1 MTDTNPDNP
10 YNFAPLQ
17 PTGRNETNTA
27 NTYAPEDMIKIYEQ
41 QFLIPVPEEKLTE
54 FLPALKSFYDID
66 NHTLDVSAII
76 FDAIADAS
84 IIYNHKVKVGDYQI
98 LGGLI
103 EEAIEYDED
112 SDENNKDDQ
121 ATEDLSVEDKDIQAY
136 TLECKRTFFI
146 NEVEIPYH
154 FNLFIYGDGYST
166 LTKKETV
173 LEKMYWFVRGRFEEN
188 LLDDTED
195 NDSLDSINE
204 QLASLGIREM
214 DLTTIDEVISYV
226 EDSIIDDAMVEALN
240 KLLDAAE

>member
-10 YNFAPLQ
+10 YNFLPLQ
-17 PTGRNETNTA
+17 PTGRNETDTA

-76 FDAIADAS
+76 FDAIAESA
-84 IIYNHKVKVGDYQI
+84 IIYNHKVKTGRYEI
-98 LGGLI
+98 LGELVK
-103 EEAIEYDED
+103 EAIEYDED
-112 SDENNKDDQ
+112 NKNDKD
-121 ATEDLSVEDKDIQAY
+121 AEDKEIQAY

>member
-1 MTDTNPDNP
+1 MTDTNPYNP

-84 IIYNHKVKVGDYQI
+84 IIYNHKVKTGRYEI
-98 LGGLI
+98 LGELVK
-103 EEAIEYDED
+103 EAIEYDED
-112 SDENNKDDQ
+112 NKNDKD
-121 ATEDLSVEDKDIQAY
+121 AEDKDIQAY

>member
-1 MTDTNPDNP
+1 MTDTNPYNP
-10 YNFAPLQ
+10 YNFLPLQ
-17 PTGRNETNTA
+17 STGRNETDTA

-76 FDAIADAS
+76 FDAIAESA
-84 IIYNHKVKVGDYQI
+84 IIYNHKVKTGRYEI
-98 LGGLI
+98 LGELVK
-103 EEAIEYDED
+103 EAIEYDED
-112 SDENNKDDQ
+112 NKNDKD
-121 ATEDLSVEDKDIQAY
+121 AEDKDIQAY

>member
-1 MTDTNPDNP
+1 MTKHNP
-10 YNFAPLQ
+10 YNFLPLQ

-41 QFLIPVPEEKLTE
+41 QFLIQVPEEELTE
-54 FLPALKSFYDID
+54 FLPALKAFYDID

-76 FDAIADAS
+76 FDAIADSA
-84 IIYNHKVKVGDYQI
+84 IIYNHKIKVGDYQI
-98 LGGLI
+98 LGELI

-112 SDENNKDDQ
+112 NKGDESAENK
-121 ATEDLSVEDKDIQAY
+121 EIQAY
-136 TLECKRTFFI
+136 TLECQRTFFLSMD
-146 NEVEIPYH
+146 VEIPYH

-173 LEKMYWFVRGRFEEN
+173 LEKMYWFVRGRFEED

-195 NDSLDSINE
+195 NDSLESINA

-214 DLTTIDEVISYV
+214 DLTTVDEIISYV
-226 EDSIIDDAMVEALN
+226 EGSIIDDPMVDELN
-240 KLLDAAE
+240 KLLDDAE

>member
-1 MTDTNPDNP
+1 MTKHNP
-10 YNFAPLQ
+10 YNFLPLQ

-41 QFLIPVPEEKLTE
+41 QFLIQVPEEELTE
-54 FLPALKSFYDID
+54 FLPALKAFYDID

-76 FDAIADAS
+76 FDAIADSA
-84 IIYNHKVKVGDYQI
+84 IIYNHKIKVGGYQI
-98 LGGLI
+98 LGELI

-112 SDENNKDDQ
+112 NKSDES
-121 ATEDLSVEDKDIQAY
+121 AESEEIQAY
-136 TLECKRTFFI
+136 TLECQRTFFI
-146 NEVEIPYH
+146 NDVEIPYH

-173 LEKMYWFVRGRFEEN
+173 LEKMYWFVRGRFEED

-195 NDSLDSINE
+195 NDSLESINA

-214 DLTTIDEVISYV
+214 DLTTVDEIISYV
-226 EDSIIDDAMVEALN
+226 EGSIIDDPMVDELN
-240 KLLDAAE
+240 KLLDDAE